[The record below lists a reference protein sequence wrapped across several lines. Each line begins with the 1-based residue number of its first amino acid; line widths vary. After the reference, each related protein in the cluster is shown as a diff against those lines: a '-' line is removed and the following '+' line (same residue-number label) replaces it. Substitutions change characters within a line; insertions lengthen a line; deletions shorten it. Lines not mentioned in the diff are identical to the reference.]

1 MTFKKFLS
9 LLIIGIVLLL
19 GLVFLRR
26 LGQRNI
32 STNLPSMDEPLPPLI
47 PRTVEIPDE
56 IRQKYAKVPEKP
68 ELIAELEHGGTL
80 DSVAFSPIDPSL
92 VVSKINRAHNKN
104 FNRRIKLWNINRT
117 SEPITVISG
126 NSVSFSP
133 NGDLLAICS
142 LTGGVRFWDVAEEQF
157 ISTSDSLGRN
167 HLPWGRNL
175 LFSPDGRWLAIGTI
189 GVELLDIRSPTMVEK
204 GPKLPSEGLTE
215 NLTYSSDGKLLATT
229 YSVNNEV
236 DIWDIASLERIKT
249 IKQDD
254 WRIET
259 LKFSPE
265 PDNPL
270 LAIVDDDNDEIKLF
284 SAPEWHAYATI
295 SAKYVNDLTFT
306 PDGKTLVSGG
316 HNEIEFWSVE
326 SGERI
331 TSIEGYSRWV
341 NCVDISA
348 DGKFVASGGND
359 GVIRIWDI
367 AENLHAQQI
376 VPSDAVKI
384 IYFLPS
390 DRAPT
395 PDIPEKLDKFI
406 KDVQK
411 YYADEMER
419 HGLGR
424 KTFTLEKNE
433 DGSAK
438 IYLFEGRST
447 EDYYLKNI
455 STKVEKEIYD
465 RFDPSKNIY
474 LIIADISS
482 ESINKIT
489 GMYGAGP
496 DSFIINYEEKLR
508 GQRGGDIIMTADP
521 NKFSPIYMSK
531 MFGYAF
537 GLDQDFRDASYLMSN
552 GRKRKQL
559 SKSSAE
565 WLNKSRLFNP
575 NQTFFDETST
585 VEKLT
590 PLEGK
595 VRFKVKDI
603 DGIHQVRLL
612 VRPTDEDPPP
622 GYEWNKDP
630 EQNKIDWESKHKG
643 RYFVLYDY
651 LTLNAEKEATVEF
664 NFPEFAKN
672 MVRIQIID
680 GHGNMVYR
688 EIKLVEKRENATK
701 PLIRRILSGR

>member
-9 LLIIGIVLLL
+9 LLIIGVALLL

-32 STNLPSMDEPLPPLI
+32 SRNLPSMDETLPPLV

-68 ELIAELEHGGTL
+68 ELIAELEHSGTI

-92 VVSKINRAHNKN
+92 VVSKVYDKDFNK
-104 FNRRIKLWNINRT
+104 RIKLWNINHT
-117 SEPITVISG
+117 SEPIAVLSG
-126 NSVSFSP
+126 DSVSFSP

-157 ISTSDSLGRN
+157 ISTFDSLGRN
-167 HLPWGRNL
+167 HLSLGRNL
-175 LFSPDGRWLAIGTI
+175 LFSPDGRWLAIGSR
-189 GVELLDIRSPTMVEK
+189 GVELCDIRSPTIVKK
-204 GPKLPSEGLTE
+204 GPRLPSERLTE

-331 TSIEGYSRWV
+331 TSIEGYSRWI

-376 VPSDAVKI
+376 APSDAVKI

-433 DGSAK
+433 DDSAK

-496 DSFIINYEEKLR
+496 KISYKDKTR

-590 PLEGK
+590 PQEGK

-672 MVRIQIID
+672 MVRVQIID

-688 EIKLVEKRENATK
+688 EMKLVEKRENATK
-701 PLIRRILSGR
+701 TLIRRILSGR

>member
-9 LLIIGIVLLL
+9 LLIIGVALLL

-32 STNLPSMDEPLPPLI
+32 SRNLPSMDETLPPLV

-68 ELIAELEHGGTL
+68 ELIAELEHSGTI

-92 VVSKINRAHNKN
+92 VVSKVYDKDFNK
-104 FNRRIKLWNINRT
+104 RIKLWNINHT
-117 SEPITVISG
+117 SEPIAVLSG
-126 NSVSFSP
+126 DSVSFSP

-142 LTGGVRFWDVAEEQF
+142 LTGGLRFWDVAEEQF
-157 ISTSDSLGRN
+157 ISTFDSLGRN
-167 HLPWGRNL
+167 HLSLGRNL
-175 LFSPDGRWLAIGTI
+175 LFSPDGRWLAIGSR
-189 GVELLDIRSPTMVEK
+189 GVELCDIRSPTIVKK
-204 GPKLPSEGLTE
+204 GPKLPSERLTE

-229 YSVNNEV
+229 YLVNNNEV

-254 WRIET
+254 WRVET

-265 PDNPL
+265 PDTPL
-270 LAIVDDDNDEIKLF
+270 LAIADDDEIKLF
-284 SAPEWHAYATI
+284 SVPEWHAYATI
-295 SAKYVNDLTFT
+295 PAKYVNDLTFT

-316 HNEIEFWSVE
+316 IHEIEFWSVE
-326 SGERI
+326 NGEHI
-331 TSIEGYSRWV
+331 SSIEGYSRWI

-376 VPSDAVKI
+376 APSDVVKI

-390 DRAPT
+390 DRAPH

-433 DGSAK
+433 DDSAK

-496 DSFIINYEEKLR
+496 KISYKDKTR

-672 MVRIQIID
+672 MVRVQIID

-688 EIKLVEKRENATK
+688 EMKLVEKRENATK
-701 PLIRRILSGR
+701 TLIRRILNGR

>member
-9 LLIIGIVLLL
+9 LLIIGVALLL

-32 STNLPSMDEPLPPLI
+32 STNLPSIDEPLPPLI

-68 ELIAELEHGGTL
+68 ELIAELEHDGTI

-92 VVSKINRAHNKN
+92 VVSRVYDKNSNRS
-104 FNRRIKLWNINRT
+104 IKLWNINHT
-117 SEPITVISG
+117 SEPIAVLSG
-126 NSVSFSP
+126 DLVSFSP

-142 LTGGVRFWDVAEEQF
+142 WRGGLRFWDVAEEQF
-157 ISTSDSLGRN
+157 ISTFDSLGIN

-175 LFSPDGRWLAIGTI
+175 LFSPDGRWLAIGVR
-189 GVELLDIRSPTMVEK
+189 GVELYDIRSPTMVEK

-229 YSVNNEV
+229 YLVNNNEV

-270 LAIVDDDNDEIKLF
+270 LAIADDDNDEIKLF
-284 SAPEWHAYATI
+284 SVPEWHAYATI
-295 SAKYVNDLTFT
+295 SAKHVKDLTFT

-316 HNEIEFWSVE
+316 IHEIEFWSVE
-326 SGERI
+326 NGEHI
-331 TSIEGYSRWV
+331 SSIEGYSRWV

-348 DGKFVASGGND
+348 DGKFVAGGGND

-376 VPSDAVKI
+376 APSDVVKI

-390 DRAPT
+390 DRAPH

-465 RFDPSKNIY
+465 RFDPLKNIY
-474 LIIADISS
+474 LIIADISN

-496 DSFIINYEEKLR
+496 NHLTINYEDKMW

-521 NKFSPIYMSK
+521 NKFSPIYISK

-537 GLDQDFRDASYLMSN
+537 GLDPDLRDASYLMSN

-585 VEKLT
+585 IEKLT

-595 VRFKVKDI
+595 VRFKVKDT

-612 VRPTDEDPPP
+612 VRPTDENPPP
-622 GYEWNKDP
+622 GYKWNKDP

-672 MVRIQIID
+672 MVRVQIID

-688 EIKLVEKRENATK
+688 EMKLVEKRENATK
-701 PLIRRILSGR
+701 TLIRRILSGP

>member
-9 LLIIGIVLLL
+9 LLIIGVVLLL
-19 GLVFLRR
+19 GLVFLLR
-26 LGQRNI
+26 LGRRNI
-32 STNLPSMDEPLPPLI
+32 STNLSSMDEPLPPLI

-56 IRQKYAKVPEKP
+56 IRQKYAKIPEKP
-68 ELIAELEHGGTL
+68 ELIAELEHGGTIY
-80 DSVAFSPIDPSL
+80 SVAFSPIDPSL
-92 VVSKINRAHNKN
+92 VVSRGHDKN
-104 FNRRIKLWNINRT
+104 SHRSIKLWNINHT
-117 SEPITVISG
+117 SEPIAVLSG
-126 NSVSFSP
+126 DSVSFSP

-142 LTGGVRFWDVAEEQF
+142 LRGGLRFWDVAEEQF
-157 ISTSDSLGRN
+157 ISTLNSSGRN
-167 HLPWGRNL
+167 LLPWGRNL
-175 LFSPDGRWLAIGTI
+175 LFSPDRRWLAIGTI
-189 GVELLDIRSPTMVEK
+189 GVELCDIRSPTMVEK
-204 GPKLPSEGLTE
+204 GPRLPSEGFTE

-229 YSVNNEV
+229 YLVDNNKV

-254 WRIET
+254 WRVET

-265 PDNPL
+265 PDTPL
-270 LAIVDDDNDEIKLF
+270 LAIADDDEIKLF
-284 SAPEWHAYATI
+284 SVPEWHAYATI

-348 DGKFVASGGND
+348 GGKFVAGGGND

-376 VPSDAVKI
+376 ALSDVVKI

-496 DSFIINYEEKLR
+496 KISYKDKTR

-537 GLDQDFRDASYLMSN
+537 GLTSDFRDASYLMSN

-585 VEKLT
+585 IEKLT

-595 VRFKVKDI
+595 VRFKVKDT

-612 VRPTDEDPPP
+612 VRSTDEDPPP
-622 GYEWNKDP
+622 GYKWNKDP
-630 EQNKIDWESKHKG
+630 EQNKIAWESKYKG
-643 RYFVLYDY
+643 KYFVLHDY

-672 MVRIQIID
+672 MVRVQIID

-688 EIKLVEKRENATK
+688 KMKLVEKRENATK
-701 PLIRRILSGR
+701 TLIRRILSGR

>member
-9 LLIIGIVLLL
+9 LLIIGVALLL

-32 STNLPSMDEPLPPLI
+32 SRNLPSMDETLPPLV

-68 ELIAELEHGGTL
+68 ELIAELEHSGTI

-92 VVSKINRAHNKN
+92 VVSKVYDKDFNK
-104 FNRRIKLWNINRT
+104 RIKLWNINHT
-117 SEPITVISG
+117 SEPIAVLSG
-126 NSVSFSP
+126 DSVSFSP

-142 LTGGVRFWDVAEEQF
+142 LTGGLRFWDVAEEQF
-157 ISTSDSLGRN
+157 ISTFDSLGRN
-167 HLPWGRNL
+167 HLSLGRNL
-175 LFSPDGRWLAIGTI
+175 LFSPDGRWLAIGSR
-189 GVELLDIRSPTMVEK
+189 GVELCDIRSPTIVKK
-204 GPKLPSEGLTE
+204 GPKLPSERLTE

-229 YSVNNEV
+229 YLVNNNEV

-254 WRIET
+254 WRVET

-265 PDNPL
+265 PDTPL
-270 LAIVDDDNDEIKLF
+270 LAIADDDEIKLF
-284 SAPEWHAYATI
+284 SVPEWHAYATI
-295 SAKYVNDLTFT
+295 PAKYVNDLTFT

-316 HNEIEFWSVE
+316 IHEIEFWSVE
-326 SGERI
+326 NGEHI
-331 TSIEGYSRWV
+331 SSIEGYSRWI

-376 VPSDAVKI
+376 APSDVVKI

-390 DRAPT
+390 DRAPH

-433 DGSAK
+433 DDSAK

-496 DSFIINYEEKLR
+496 KISYKDKTR

-688 EIKLVEKRENATK
+688 EMKLVEKRENATK
-701 PLIRRILSGR
+701 TLIRRILNGR

>member
-9 LLIIGIVLLL
+9 LLIIGVALLL

-68 ELIAELEHGGTL
+68 EPIAELKHSGTI

-92 VVSKINRAHNKN
+92 VVSRGHDKN
-104 FNRRIKLWNINRT
+104 SHRSIKLWNINHT
-117 SEPITVISG
+117 SEPIAVLSG
-126 NSVSFSP
+126 DSVSFSP

-142 LTGGVRFWDVAEEQF
+142 WREGLRFWDVAEEQF
-157 ISTSDSLGRN
+157 ISTFDS
-167 HLPWGRNL
+167 WGRNL

-189 GVELLDIRSPTMVEK
+189 GVELWDIRSPTIVEK
-204 GPKLPSEGLTE
+204 GPKLPSERFTE

-259 LKFSPE
+259 LKFSPG
-265 PDNPL
+265 PDTPL

-295 SAKYVNDLTFT
+295 SAKYVRDLTFT

-376 VPSDAVKI
+376 APSDAVKI

-433 DGSAK
+433 DDSAK

-496 DSFIINYEEKLR
+496 KISYKDKTR

-537 GLDQDFRDASYLMSN
+537 GLTSDFRDASYLMSN

-585 VEKLT
+585 IEKLT

-612 VRPTDEDPPP
+612 VRSTDEDPPP

-643 RYFVLYDY
+643 RYFVLHDY

-672 MVRIQIID
+672 MVRVQIID

-688 EIKLVEKRENATK
+688 KMKLVEKRENATK
-701 PLIRRILSGR
+701 TLIRRILSGR

>member
-9 LLIIGIVLLL
+9 LLIIGVALLL

-68 ELIAELEHGGTL
+68 EPIAELKHSGTI

-92 VVSKINRAHNKN
+92 VVSRGHDKN
-104 FNRRIKLWNINRT
+104 SHRSIKLWNINHT
-117 SEPITVISG
+117 SEPIAVLSG
-126 NSVSFSP
+126 DSVSFSP

-142 LTGGVRFWDVAEEQF
+142 WREGLRFWDVAEEQF
-157 ISTSDSLGRN
+157 ISTFDS
-167 HLPWGRNL
+167 WGRNL

-189 GVELLDIRSPTMVEK
+189 GVELWDIRSPTIVEK
-204 GPKLPSEGLTE
+204 GPKLPSERFTE

-259 LKFSPE
+259 LKFSPG
-265 PDNPL
+265 PDTPL

-295 SAKYVNDLTFT
+295 SAKYVRDLTFT

-359 GVIRIWDI
+359 GVIRIWDM

-433 DGSAK
+433 DDSAK

-496 DSFIINYEEKLR
+496 KISYKDKTW

-537 GLDQDFRDASYLMSN
+537 GLTSDFRDASYLMSN

-585 VEKLT
+585 IEKLT

-595 VRFKVKDI
+595 VRFKVKDT

-651 LTLNAEKEATVEF
+651 LTLNAEKEATAEF

-672 MVRIQIID
+672 MVRVQIID

-688 EIKLVEKRENATK
+688 KMKLVEKRENATK
-701 PLIRRILSGR
+701 TLIRRILSGR

>member
-9 LLIIGIVLLL
+9 LLIIGVVLLL

-68 ELIAELEHGGTL
+68 ELIAELEHSGTI

-92 VVSKINRAHNKN
+92 VVSKVNRAHNKN
-104 FNRRIKLWNINRT
+104 FNRRIKLWNINHT
-117 SEPITVISG
+117 SEPIAVLSG
-126 NSVSFSP
+126 DSVSFSP

-167 HLPWGRNL
+167 YLPWGRNL

-229 YSVNNEV
+229 YLVNNTEV

-265 PDNPL
+265 PDTPL

-359 GVIRIWDI
+359 GVIRIWDM

-433 DGSAK
+433 DDSAK

-496 DSFIINYEEKLR
+496 NSFN
-508 GQRGGDIIMTADP
+508 
-521 NKFSPIYMSK
+521 
-531 MFGYAF
+531 
-537 GLDQDFRDASYLMSN
+537 
-552 GRKRKQL
+552 
-559 SKSSAE
+559 
-565 WLNKSRLFNP
+565 
-575 NQTFFDETST
+575 
-585 VEKLT
+585 
-590 PLEGK
+590 
-595 VRFKVKDI
+595 
-603 DGIHQVRLL
+603 
-612 VRPTDEDPPP
+612 
-622 GYEWNKDP
+622 
-630 EQNKIDWESKHKG
+630 
-643 RYFVLYDY
+643 
-651 LTLNAEKEATVEF
+651 
-664 NFPEFAKN
+664 
-672 MVRIQIID
+672 
-680 GHGNMVYR
+680 
-688 EIKLVEKRENATK
+688 
-701 PLIRRILSGR
+701 

>member
-68 ELIAELEHGGTL
+68 ELIAELKHSGTI

-92 VVSKINRAHNKN
+92 VVSKVYDKD
-104 FNRRIKLWNINRT
+104 FNRRIKLWNINHT
-117 SEPITVISG
+117 SEPIAVLSG
-126 NSVSFSP
+126 DSVSFSP

-142 LTGGVRFWDVAEEQF
+142 LREGLRFWDVAEEQF
-157 ISTSDSLGRN
+157 ISTFDS
-167 HLPWGRNL
+167 WGGNL

-189 GVELLDIRSPTMVEK
+189 GVELWDIRSPTIVEK
-204 GPKLPSEGLTE
+204 GPKLPSERFTE

-249 IKQDD
+249 IKQDG

-259 LKFSPE
+259 LKFSPG

-295 SAKYVNDLTFT
+295 SAKYVRDLTFT

-331 TSIEGYSRWV
+331 SSIEGYSHWV
-341 NCVDISA
+341 KCVDISA
-348 DGKFVASGGND
+348 DGKFVAGGGND

-376 VPSDAVKI
+376 APSDVVKI

-474 LIIADISS
+474 LIIVDISS

-489 GMYGAGP
+489 GIYGAGP
-496 DSFIINYEEKLR
+496 NHFIINYEDKMW
-508 GQRGGDIIMTADP
+508 GQRGGDITRTADP
-521 NKFSPIYMSK
+521 NKFSLIYMSK

-537 GLDQDFRDASYLMSN
+537 GLDTDFRDASYLMSY
-552 GRKRKQL
+552 GRKQKQL

-565 WLNKSRLFNP
+565 WLNKSRFFNP
-575 NQTFFDETST
+575 NQTFFNETST

-612 VRPTDEDPPP
+612 VRSTDEDPPP
-622 GYEWNKDP
+622 GYKWNKDP
-630 EQNKIDWESKHKG
+630 EQNKIAWESKYKG
-643 RYFVLYDY
+643 KYFVLHDY

-680 GHGNMVYR
+680 RHGNMVYR

>member
-9 LLIIGIVLLL
+9 LLIIGVALLL

-32 STNLPSMDEPLPPLI
+32 SRNLPSMDEPLPPLI

-68 ELIAELEHGGTL
+68 ELIAELKHSGTI

-92 VVSKINRAHNKN
+92 VVSKVYDKD
-104 FNRRIKLWNINRT
+104 FNRRIKLWNINHT
-117 SEPITVISG
+117 SEPIAVLSG
-126 NSVSFSP
+126 DSVSFSP

-142 LTGGVRFWDVAEEQF
+142 WREGLRFWDVAEEQF
-157 ISTSDSLGRN
+157 ISTFDSLGRN
-167 HLPWGRNL
+167 HLSLGRNL
-175 LFSPDGRWLAIGTI
+175 LFSPDGRWLAIGSR
-189 GVELLDIRSPTMVEK
+189 GVELCDIRSPTIVKK
-204 GPKLPSEGLTE
+204 GPRLPSERLTE

-229 YSVNNEV
+229 YLVNNNEV

-254 WRIET
+254 WRIEI
-259 LKFSPE
+259 LRFSPE
-265 PDNPL
+265 PGNPL

-316 HNEIEFWSVE
+316 SHEIEFWSVE
-326 SGERI
+326 NGEHI
-331 TSIEGYSRWV
+331 SSIEGYSRWI

-376 VPSDAVKI
+376 APSDVVKI

-455 STKVEKEIYD
+455 STRVEKEIYD

-496 DSFIINYEEKLR
+496 DSFTINYEDKVR
-508 GQRGGDIIMTADP
+508 GQRGGDITMTADL
-521 NKFSPIYMSK
+521 NEFSPIYMSK

>member
-56 IRQKYAKVPEKP
+56 IRQKYAKIPEKP
-68 ELIAELEHGGTL
+68 ELIAELEHGGTIY
-80 DSVAFSPIDPSL
+80 SVAFSPIDPSL
-92 VVSKINRAHNKN
+92 VVSRAHDKN
-104 FNRRIKLWNINRT
+104 SHRSIKLWNINHT
-117 SEPITVISG
+117 SEPIAVLSG
-126 NSVSFSP
+126 DSVSFSP

-142 LTGGVRFWDVAEEQF
+142 LEGGLRFWDVAEEQF
-157 ISTSDSLGRN
+157 ISTFDSLGRN
-167 HLPWGRNL
+167 LLPWGRNL
-175 LFSPDGRWLAIGTI
+175 LFLPDGRWLAIGTR
-189 GVELLDIRSPTMVEK
+189 GVELCDIRSPTMVEK
-204 GPKLPSEGLTE
+204 GPKLPSEGFTE
-215 NLTYSSDGKLLATT
+215 NITYSSDGKLLATT
-229 YSVNNEV
+229 YLVDNNKV
-236 DIWDIASLERIKT
+236 DIWDIASLEHIKT

-265 PDNPL
+265 PDTPL
-270 LAIVDDDNDEIKLF
+270 LAIADDDNDEIKLF
-284 SAPEWHAYATI
+284 SVPEWHAYATI
-295 SAKYVNDLTFT
+295 SAKHVKDLTFT

-316 HNEIEFWSVE
+316 IHEIEFWSVE

-341 NCVDISA
+341 KCVDISA
-348 DGKFVASGGND
+348 DGKFVAGGGND

-376 VPSDAVKI
+376 APSDVVKI

-390 DRAPT
+390 DRAPH
-395 PDIPEKLDKFI
+395 PDISEKLDKFI

-433 DGSAK
+433 DDSAK

-455 STKVEKEIYD
+455 STKVGKEIYD

-474 LIIADISS
+474 LIIVDISS

-489 GMYGAGP
+489 GIYGAGP
-496 DSFIINYEEKLR
+496 NHFIINYEDKMWR
-508 GQRGGDIIMTADP
+508 QRGGDITRTADP
-521 NKFSPIYMSK
+521 NKFSLIYMSK

-537 GLDQDFRDASYLMSN
+537 GLDPDLRDASYLMSY
-552 GRKRKQL
+552 GGKRKQL

-565 WLNKSRLFNP
+565 WLNKSRFFNP

-612 VRPTDEDPPP
+612 VRSTDEDPPP
-622 GYEWNKDP
+622 GYKWNKDP
-630 EQNKIDWESKHKG
+630 EQNKIAWESKYKG
-643 RYFVLYDY
+643 KYLVLYDY

-701 PLIRRILSGR
+701 TLIRRIFSGR